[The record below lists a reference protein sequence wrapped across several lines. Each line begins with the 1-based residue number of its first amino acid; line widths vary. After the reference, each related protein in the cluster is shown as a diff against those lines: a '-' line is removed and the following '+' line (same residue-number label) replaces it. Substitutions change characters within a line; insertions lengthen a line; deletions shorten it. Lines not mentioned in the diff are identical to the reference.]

1 VAIGSGGIPP
11 LQVRVDGSVASGYQ
25 HPAWFASPRSLGND
39 GFEIVGHVEHLRPRH
54 ESSLLSRQVGGEVL
68 RKLRGVEV
76 SETVCRLLYRSRL
89 AEVTWEALSVVSLIL
104 SSIWHVGRDVH
115 QTGYRWIR
123 PRLGN
128 YRSPIAVSD
137 KNARSI
143 LLSDDALRR
152 SDIVLERCLR
162 LLNDA
167 DVVAIF
173 DENVVDAFPA
183 RTICSG
189 AVNED
194 NIPDAMVFFLI
205 LRREV
210 LGVERA
216 AGDHQ

>member
-1 VAIGSGGIPP
+1 
-11 LQVRVDGSVASGYQ
+11 
-25 HPAWFASPRSLGND
+25 
-39 GFEIVGHVEHLRPRH
+39 
-54 ESSLLSRQVGGEVL
+54 
-68 RKLRGVEV
+68 
-76 SETVCRLLYRSRL
+76 
-89 AEVTWEALSVVSLIL
+89 
-104 SSIWHVGRDVH
+104 
-115 QTGYRWIR
+115 
-123 PRLGN
+123 
-128 YRSPIAVSD
+128 VSD